1 MNTPFN
7 SDDPMMKSHSNLEMN
22 KLNSWKYKPLVEE
35 EYFDKL
41 PLCVMQ
47 RIQMNE
53 EMKKDALHFKPVVSN
68 NKKNYRILYYLSGIA
83 AVLLICLG
91 LLYRNT
97 SSTEQHAFHD
107 STNTNKNNEK
117 ALTQEAARECKNGS
131 EIEKENHS
139 IEKKRSD
146 CIPEA
151 SSKKSNPS
159 SSDPFETALQTITDE
174 ELEELN
180 WTLYLNE
187 TF

>member
-1 MNTPFN
+1 M
-7 SDDPMMKSHSNLEMN
+7 SHSEFDFEKN
-22 KLNSWKYKPLVEE
+22 KLQQWKNAPLVDD

-53 EMKKDALHFKPVVSN
+53 EMKKDALHFKPVVTY
-68 NKKNYRILYYLSGIA
+68 NKKNHRILYYLSGTA
-83 AVLLICLG
+83 AALLICLG

-97 SSTEQHAFHD
+97 SFTEQHASHD

-117 ALTQEAARECKNGS
+117 ALTQEAATEYKNGS
-131 EIEKENHS
+131 DLEKEKHS
-139 IEKKRSD
+139 IEKKTSD
-146 CIPEA
+146 CVPEA
-151 SSKKSNPS
+151 SSKKRNPS

-187 TF
+187 TL